1 MGSTHKSVREL
12 ESAKTCVSF
21 ALEIC
26 PDHLDV
32 ATTYGVLGDVHDKL
46 GVLERAKECQDL
58 AHVIKPTKL
67 GTDHTDFATS
77 YSPLCV
83 IHQKSGD
90 LEQAKE

>member
-1 MGSTHKSVREL
+1 MGEL
-12 ESAKTCVSF
+12 ESAKKYVSL
-21 ALEIC
+21 ALEIQVETC
-26 PDHLDV
+26 HDHLDV
-32 ATTYGVLGDVHDKL
+32 ATTYGVLGDIHDKL
-46 GVLERAKECQDL
+46 GDLERVKECEDL
-58 AHVIKPTKL
+58 AHAIEPTKL